1 MTFKTTAI
9 LTAAIMFVIGVILIF
24 APLMFFDEIFVE
36 SSTAPH
42 TIARRTA
49 MFLFAWGGLLFR
61 LHDLP
66 VGRVRSTICQMSAL
80 LMFGL
85 GATSAFEWSQGH
97 ASDPFLRI
105 SLANFA
111 LGGLFVWSCLSD
123 RKQA

>member
-1 MTFKTTAI
+1 MTFKATAI
-9 LTAAIMFVIGVILIF
+9 MTAAIMFVIGTLLLF
-24 APLMFFDEIFVE
+24 APLMFFDQIFIE
-36 SSTAPH
+36 GSTAPH

-85 GATSAFEWSQGH
+85 GATSAYEWIQGH
-97 ASDPFLRI
+97 ESDPFLRI

-123 RKQA
+123 RKAG